1 MAIDPNINIIGI
13 GTPPRYPSG
22 QGLGPDAGFGTRM
35 GLQNPNFY
43 GYQSA
48 ASPNPILT
56 GPPQIPG
63 APSAATNN
71 LDGMGARASQA
82 FEGFKQRTTLLGQ
95 DIQQGAG
102 GVNARLQALPQEA
115 KTGLS
120 RTARYA
126 PGAAVAVGQFGQ
138 GNILEGLGAIG
149 ATALAG
155 RLVKDLPVPGGPLAK
170 GAVALGASFLASG
183 AGAALG
189 HAVSGIGGQLAGGF
203 GRLMGGTQQAVQD
216 AAGAVAGAQRE
227 GGSAAGTGAQAN
239 IISDKALAQRVAL
252 MREMGVNIPNEYLTQ
267 NYQIMQKYKNSDVNR
282 QMQLNQQ
289 NAILTGQLNQQIM
302 AGQLAAGAQQEA
314 GANTRQILGSNP
326 YQASVLNTGNV
337 RGIT

>member
-1 MAIDPNINIIGI
+1 MTWTALA
-13 GTPPRYPSG
+13 
-22 QGLGPDAGFGTRM
+22 GLGGQQAPTDYDLRM
-35 GLQNPNFY
+35 AQLRANQ
-43 GYQSA
+43 A
-48 ASPNPILT
+48 AQ
-56 GPPQIPG
+56 GQVPG
-63 APSAATNN
+63 SPSAATNN
-71 LDGMGARASQA
+71 LDGMGVRASQA
-82 FEGFKQRTTLLGQ
+82 FQSFGNRVNLLGQ
-95 DIQQGAG
+95 NIQQGVAG
-102 GVNARLQALPQEA
+102 LNTNLQALPEAA

-126 PGAAVAVGQFGQ
+126 PGAAVAAGQFGQ
-138 GNILEGLGAIG
+138 GNIIEGLFSAGGTAIAGKLLQGAASKSPLLGGALMVGGSLLGGGIG
-149 ATALAG
+149 AG
-155 RLVKDLPVPGGPLAK
+155 
-170 GAVALGASFLASG
+170 
-183 AGAALG
+183 LG
-189 HAVSGIGGQLAGGF
+189 HAVSGIGGQLAGGV

-227 GGSAAGTGAQAN
+227 SGSAAGTGAQAN

-289 NAILTGQLNQQIM
+289 NAMLTGQLNQQVI

-314 GANTRQILGSNP
+314 GANTRQILASNP

-337 RGIT
+337 RGI

>member
-1 MAIDPNINIIGI
+1 MDPLIGYPAGSPNAPQSRLGGGGSIVPYVTNINTNPI
-13 GTPPRYPSG
+13 GTN
-22 QGLGPDAGFGTRM
+22 T
-35 GLQNPNFY
+35 
-43 GYQSA
+43 
-48 ASPNPILT
+48 
-56 GPPQIPG
+56 
-63 APSAATNN
+63 
-71 LDGMGARASQA
+71 LDGMGARAGQA
-82 FEGFKQRTTLLGQ
+82 FEGFMNRLNLLGANV
-95 DIQQGAG
+95 QQGAAG
-102 GVNARLQALPQEA
+102 LGANLQALPEAA

-138 GNILEGLGAIG
+138 GNIMEGLGAAGGTAIAGKLLQGVASKNPLLGGALMVGGSLLGGGIG
-149 ATALAG
+149 
-155 RLVKDLPVPGGPLAK
+155 
-170 GAVALGASFLASG
+170 SG
-183 AGAALG
+183 LG

-289 NAILTGQLNQQIM
+289 NAILTGQLNQQMM

-314 GANTRQILGSNP
+314 GANTRQILASNP

-337 RGIT
+337 RGIS

>member
-1 MAIDPNINIIGI
+1 MAIDPNINIAGI
-13 GTPPRYPSG
+13 GTQPRYPSG
-22 QGLGPDAGFGTRM
+22 QGLGPMAGFGTQM
-35 GLQNPNFY
+35 GLQSPNFY

-56 GPPQIPG
+56 GSPQIPG

-82 FEGFKQRTTLLGQ
+82 FEGFRQRTTLFGQ
-95 DIQQGAG
+95 NIQQGAAD
-102 GVNARLQALPQEA
+102 VNTRLQALPQAA
-115 KTGLS
+115 KTGLG
-120 RTARYA
+120 RTARYG

-138 GNILEGLGAIG
+138 GNIMEGLGAAG

-155 RLVKDLPVPGGPLAK
+155 KLLQGVATKQPLVGG
-170 GAVALGASFLASG
+170 ALMIGGSLLASG

-239 IISDKALAQRVAL
+239 ITSDKALAQRVAL

-314 GANTRQILGSNP
+314 GANTRQILASNP

-337 RGIT
+337 RGIA

>member
-1 MAIDPNINIIGI
+1 MAINQNINIAGP
-13 GTPPRYPSG
+13 GGQLPS
-22 QGLGPDAGFGTRM
+22 FGVGSSPMVR
-35 GLQNPNFY
+35 GLQNPAFY

-48 ASPNPILT
+48 TSPNPVLT

-63 APSAATNN
+63 APSAGTNI
-71 LDGMGARASQA
+71 LDGLGARAGQT
-82 FEGFKQRTTLLGQ
+82 FEGFMNRVNLLGGN
-95 DIQQGAG
+95 IQQGAAG
-102 GVNARLQALPQEA
+102 LGANLQALPETA
-115 KTGLS
+115 KAGLS
-120 RTARYA
+120 KTARYA

-138 GNILEGLGAIG
+138 GNIMEGLGAAGGTAIAGKLLKGVASKNPLVGGALMIGGSLLAGEIG
-149 ATALAG
+149 AG
-155 RLVKDLPVPGGPLAK
+155 
-170 GAVALGASFLASG
+170 
-183 AGAALG
+183 LG

-227 GGSAAGTGAQAN
+227 GGSAAGTGTQAN
-239 IISDKALAQRVAL
+239 ITSDKALAQRVAL

-289 NAILTGQLNQQIM
+289 NAILTGQLNQQLM

-337 RGIT
+337 RGIA

>member
-1 MAIDPNINIIGI
+1 MAI
-13 GTPPRYPSG
+13 
-22 QGLGPDAGFGTRM
+22 
-35 GLQNPNFY
+35 
-43 GYQSA
+43 SA
-48 ASPNPILT
+48 AGYTAPVV
-56 GPPQIPG
+56 PPQYQTLGGMGFPQTPG
-63 APSAATNN
+63 APFAATNN

-82 FEGFKQRTTLLGQ
+82 FEGFMNRATLFGQ
-95 DIQQGAG
+95 NMQQGIG
-102 GVNARLQALPQEA
+102 GVNTRLQDLPQEA
-115 KTGLS
+115 KTGLG

-126 PGAAVAVGQFGQ
+126 PGAAVAVGQLGQ
-138 GNILEGLGAIG
+138 GNIIEGVGAGLG
-149 ATALAG
+149 TAFAG
-155 RLVKDLPVPGGPLAK
+155 KLLRGVGAK
-170 GAVALGASFLASG
+170 GGLLGGALMVGGSLLGGEVG
-183 AGAALG
+183 AGLG

-203 GRLMGGTQQAVQD
+203 GRLLGGSQQAVQD

-239 IISDKALAQRVAL
+239 ITSDKALAQRVAL

-289 NAILTGQLNQQIM
+289 NAILTGQLNQQMM

-314 GANTRQILGSNP
+314 GANTRQILASNP

-337 RGIT
+337 RGIA

>member
-1 MAIDPNINIIGI
+1 MAIDPSINIAGI
-13 GTPPRYPSG
+13 GLQPRYPSG
-22 QGLGPDAGFGTRM
+22 QGLGPMAGLGTQM

-82 FEGFKQRTTLLGQ
+82 FEGFKQRVNLLGQ

-102 GVNARLQALPQEA
+102 DVNARLQALPQEA

-138 GNILEGLGAIG
+138 GNIMEGLGATAG
-149 ATALAG
+149 TALAG
-155 RLVKDLPVPGGPLAK
+155 KLLKGVATKNPLLGG
-170 GAVALGASFLASG
+170 ALMVGGSLLGSEVG
-183 AGAALG
+183 AGIG
-189 HAVSGIGGQLAGGF
+189 HAVSGIGGQLAGGI
-203 GRLMGGTQQAVQD
+203 GRLMGGSQQAVQD

-227 GGSAAGTGAQAN
+227 SGSAAGTGAQAN
-239 IISDKALAQRVAL
+239 ITSDKALAQRVAL

-267 NYQIMQKYKNSDVNR
+267 NYQITQKYRNSDVNR

-289 NAILTGQLNQQIM
+289 NAILTGQLNQQMI
-302 AGQLAAGAQQEA
+302 AGQLAAGASNNAAQLT
-314 GANTRQILGSNP
+314 GQILGSNP
-326 YQASVLNTGNV
+326 YRDSVLNTGNI
-337 RGIT
+337 RGIA

>member
-1 MAIDPNINIIGI
+1 MAIDPNINIVGI
-13 GTPPRYPSG
+13 GTQPRYPSG
-22 QGLGPDAGFGTRM
+22 QGLGPMSGLGTHR

-82 FEGFKQRTTLLGQ
+82 FEGFRQRTTLLGQ
-95 DIQQGAG
+95 NIQQGAAG
-102 GVNARLQALPQEA
+102 LSANLQALPEAA
-115 KTGLS
+115 KTGLG
-120 RTARYA
+120 RTARYG

-138 GNILEGLGAIG
+138 GNIMEGLFATGGTAI
-149 ATALAG
+149 AG
-155 RLVKDLPVPGGPLAK
+155 KLLQGVAK
-170 GAVALGASFLASG
+170 GQPLVGGALMIGGSLLGGG

-216 AAGAVAGAQRE
+216 AAGAVSGAQRE
-227 GGSAAGTGAQAN
+227 GGSAAGTGTQAN
-239 IISDKALAQRVAL
+239 ITSDKALAQRVAL

-289 NAILTGQLNQQIM
+289 NAILTGQLNQQMM

-337 RGIT
+337 RGIA

>member
-1 MAIDPNINIIGI
+1 MAIDPNINIAGI
-13 GTPPRYPSG
+13 GTEPRYPSG
-22 QGLGPDAGFGTRM
+22 QGLGPMAGLGTQM
-35 GLQNPNFY
+35 GLQSPNFY

-63 APSAATNN
+63 APSAGTNF
-71 LDGMGARASQA
+71 LDGMGAKAGQS
-82 FEGFKQRTTLLGQ
+82 FEGLMNRLRLVGA
-95 DIQQGAG
+95 DVQQGMS
-102 GVNARLQALPQEA
+102 GVNAKLQALPQEA

-138 GNILEGLGAIG
+138 GNIMEGLGASAGTAIAGKLLQGVASKNPLVGG
-149 ATALAG
+149 ALM
-155 RLVKDLPVPGGPLAK
+155 VGGSL
-170 GAVALGASFLASG
+170 LGSG

-189 HAVSGIGGQLAGGF
+189 HAVSGIGGQLAGGV

-239 IISDKALAQRVAL
+239 ITSDKALAQRVAL

-289 NAILTGQLNQQIM
+289 NAILTGQLNQQMI
-302 AGQLAAGAQQEA
+302 AGQLAAGASNNATQLT
-314 GANTRQILGSNP
+314 GQILGTNP
-326 YQASVLNTGNV
+326 YKDSVLNTGNV
-337 RGIT
+337 RGIA

>member
-1 MAIDPNINIIGI
+1 M
-13 GTPPRYPSG
+13 
-22 QGLGPDAGFGTRM
+22 
-35 GLQNPNFY
+35 
-43 GYQSA
+43 
-48 ASPNPILT
+48 ASPFLY
-56 GPPQIPG
+56 GPGGQSPEQMAVAQQIEQLRQANQGQAPG
-63 APSAATNN
+63 SPSAATNN

-82 FEGFKQRTTLLGQ
+82 FQSFGNRVNLLGQ
-95 DIQQGAG
+95 NIQQGAAG
-102 GVNARLQALPQEA
+102 LNTNLQALPEAA

-126 PGAAVAVGQFGQ
+126 PGAAVAAGQFGQ
-138 GNILEGLGAIG
+138 GNIIEGLFSAGGTAIAGKLLQGAASKSPLLGGALMVGGSLLGGGIG
-149 ATALAG
+149 AG
-155 RLVKDLPVPGGPLAK
+155 
-170 GAVALGASFLASG
+170 
-183 AGAALG
+183 LG
-189 HAVSGIGGQLAGGF
+189 HAVSGIGGQLAGGV

-227 GGSAAGTGAQAN
+227 SGSAAGTGAQAN

-289 NAILTGQLNQQIM
+289 NAMLTGQLNQQVI

-314 GANTRQILGSNP
+314 GANTRQILASNP

-337 RGIT
+337 RGIA

>member
-22 QGLGPDAGFGTRM
+22 QGLGPDAGLGTRM

-82 FEGFKQRTTLLGQ
+82 FEGFRQRTTLLGQ
-95 DIQQGAG
+95 NIQQGAAG
-102 GVNARLQALPQEA
+102 LSANLQALPEAA
-115 KTGLS
+115 KTGLG
-120 RTARYA
+120 RTARYG

-138 GNILEGLGAIG
+138 GNIMEGLFATGGTAI
-149 ATALAG
+149 AG
-155 RLVKDLPVPGGPLAK
+155 KLLQGVAK
-170 GAVALGASFLASG
+170 GQPLVGGALMIGGSLLGGG

-216 AAGAVAGAQRE
+216 AAGAVSGAQRE
-227 GGSAAGTGAQAN
+227 GGSAAGTGTQAN
-239 IISDKALAQRVAL
+239 ITSDKALAQRVAL

>member
-1 MAIDPNINIIGI
+1 MAI
-13 GTPPRYPSG
+13 
-22 QGLGPDAGFGTRM
+22 
-35 GLQNPNFY
+35 
-43 GYQSA
+43 SA
-48 ASPNPILT
+48 AGYTAPVVPPQYQTL
-56 GPPQIPG
+56 GGMGFPQIPG

-82 FEGFKQRTTLLGQ
+82 FEGFRQRTTLLGQ
-95 DIQQGAG
+95 NIQQGAAG
-102 GVNARLQALPQEA
+102 LGANLQALPEAA
-115 KTGLS
+115 KTGLG
-120 RTARYA
+120 RTARYG

-138 GNILEGLGAIG
+138 GNIMEGLFATGGTAI
-149 ATALAG
+149 AG
-155 RLVKDLPVPGGPLAK
+155 KLLQGVAK
-170 GAVALGASFLASG
+170 GQPLVGGALMIGGSLLGGG

-216 AAGAVAGAQRE
+216 AAGAVSGAQRE
-227 GGSAAGTGAQAN
+227 GGSAAGTGTQAN
-239 IISDKALAQRVAL
+239 ITSDKALAQRVAL

-289 NAILTGQLNQQIM
+289 NAILTGQLNQQMM

-337 RGIT
+337 RGIA

>member
-1 MAIDPNINIIGI
+1 MAI
-13 GTPPRYPSG
+13 
-22 QGLGPDAGFGTRM
+22 
-35 GLQNPNFY
+35 
-43 GYQSA
+43 SA
-48 ASPNPILT
+48 AGYTAPVV
-56 GPPQIPG
+56 PPQYQTLGGMGFPQTPG
-63 APSAATNN
+63 QTPGSPFAGTNF
-71 LDGMGARASQA
+71 LDGMGARAGQT
-82 FEGFKQRTTLLGQ
+82 FEGFMNRVNLLGGN
-95 DIQQGAG
+95 IQQGAAG
-102 GVNARLQALPQEA
+102 LGANLQALPEAA

-138 GNILEGLGAIG
+138 GNIMEGLGAAGGTAIAGKLLQGVASKNPLLGGALMVGGSLLGGGIG
-149 ATALAG
+149 
-155 RLVKDLPVPGGPLAK
+155 
-170 GAVALGASFLASG
+170 SG
-183 AGAALG
+183 LG
-189 HAVSGIGGQLAGGF
+189 HAVSGIGGQLAGGV

-239 IISDKALAQRVAL
+239 ITSDKALAQRVAL

-302 AGQLAAGAQQEA
+302 AGQLAAGAQNNAAQLT
-314 GANTRQILGSNP
+314 GQILGTNP
-326 YQASVLNTGNV
+326 YKDSVLNTGNV
-337 RGIT
+337 RGIA